1 MALGTAT
8 LVDATGHSRRAC
20 FIDALSFA
28 GDGSYPTGGTAAFE
42 AYVKA
47 KLAVGAIDVVAVVGQ
62 DCGGYVPVYDKTADK
77 LKVYYSDS
85 NNASDGPLIEV
96 PDTTALSGVT
106 FHVLVLSK

>member
-20 FIDALSFA
+20 FIDSLSFA
-28 GDGSYPTGGTAAFE
+28 GDSAYPTGGTAAFE

-47 KLAVGAIDVVAVVGQ
+47 KLAVGAIDVVACVGQ
-62 DCGGYVPVYDKTADK
+62 DCGGYVPCYDKTADK
-77 LKVYYSDS
+77 LKVFYSNSDS
-85 NNASDGPLIEV
+85 ADGPLIEV
-96 PDTTALSGVT
+96 TDTTNLSGVT